1 MDRAIDPD
9 VQRGQARQ
17 LTGQAIA
24 LEDCQA
30 RVLGLDPRDEGDFVL
45 GDGTTGRLRLAFTY
59 SRGLGLGQTIVPD
72 EVLAGHAAAP
82 SRVLLLPSLALVV
95 LAVVGLAV
103 MVPAGLA
110 LGRPASEGAGV
121 RD

>member
-24 LEDCQA
+24 LEDPQA
-30 RVLGLDPRDEGDFVL
+30 RVLGLDPSDEGDFVL

-59 SRGLGLGQTIVPD
+59 SRGLGLGQAIVPD

-82 SRVLLLPSLALVV
+82 SRVLLPSLALVV